1 MPITL
6 KDIAKELNISVNA
19 VSRALRNMPDI
30 GPETTK
36 LVQETAQRMG
46 YRKNLAASYLKTA
59 RSMTLGIIVPDVCN
73 PVFSHMYKGIEKV
86 CGRRGYTLMLSNSGE
101 KSEKES
107 AQLDSMI
114 ARGIDGVF
122 IVPCIQDSVFGRQLD
137 AAKIPYVLLQRKS
150 NEHPSYFVQSDDFK
164 GGYLAAQHLYALGH
178 RSYLLVFPSLL
189 ISSARER
196 YQGFLSFLYE
206 NGMSDDV
213 VSVLECDSTRDAGNQ
228 AMQAWLAARLEKKEM
243 EVSAVFCFSDYI
255 AAGVYSAIVG
265 YGLHIPEDLSVI
277 GYDNNEYSDLIFPPL
292 TTVDMLSYDVG
303 KRAAQLMLDIL
314 QSDKH
319 DDATSK
325 NHVIISPHLIIRG
338 STAPRRGKESE

>member
-6 KDIAKELNISVNA
+6 KDIAQELNISINA
-19 VSRALRNMPDI
+19 ASRALRNMPDI

-73 PVFSHMYKGIEKV
+73 PVFSHMYTGIEKV
-86 CGRRGYTLMLSNSGE
+86 CGSMGYTLMLSNSGE
-101 KSEKES
+101 NPEKES

-122 IVPCIQDSVFGRQLD
+122 IVPCIQNSFFGKQLD
-137 AAKIPYVLLQRKS
+137 AVKIPYVLLQRKP

-164 GGYLAAQHLYALGH
+164 GGYLAAQHLYTLGH

-196 YQGFLSFLYE
+196 YQGFLSYLHE
-206 NGMSDDV
+206 NGIPDNG
-213 VSVLECDSTRDAGNQ
+213 VSVLECDGTRDAGNQ
-228 AMQAWLAARLEKKEM
+228 AMQAWLADRIGEKELG
-243 EVSAVFCFSDYI
+243 VSAVFCFSDYV
-255 AAGVYSAIVG
+255 ATGVYSAIKG
-265 YGLHIPEDLSVI
+265 YGLRIPEDLSII
-277 GYDNNEYSDLIFPPL
+277 GYDNNEYSDLVSPPL
-292 TTVDMLSYDVG
+292 TTVDMTSYDIG
-303 KRAAQLMLDIL
+303 KHAARLMLDIL
-314 QSDKH
+314 QNDKSDDTDVQTK
-319 DDATSK
+319 
-325 NHVIISPHLIIRG
+325 VIISPRLIVRD
-338 STAPRRGKESE
+338 STGPKTEKK